1 MFDNKN
7 SNWSKSKNVSAELQ
21 TKQQVQEE
29 MLKQVANAEE
39 QQQKSRDD
47 NYRDRDK
54 GGKYGDKRGGK
65 PDQQIKQ
72 VYAAK
77 TPSTTSDSKG

>member
-1 MFDNKN
+1 
-7 SNWSKSKNVSAELQ
+7 
-21 TKQQVQEE
+21 
-29 MLKQVANAEE
+29 MLKQLANAEE

-65 PDQQIKQ
+65 PDQ
-72 VYAAK
+72 
-77 TPSTTSDSKG
+77 